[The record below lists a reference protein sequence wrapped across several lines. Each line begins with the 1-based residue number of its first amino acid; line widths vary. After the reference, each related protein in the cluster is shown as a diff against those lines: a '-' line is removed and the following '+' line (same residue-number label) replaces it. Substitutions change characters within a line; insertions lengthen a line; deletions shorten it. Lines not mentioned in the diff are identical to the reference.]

1 MKNIRTSPDLPDNIN
16 SYMKSFQQYT
26 QPKLDELNLPKYDS
40 KIVLQEADTSA
51 AYEMEKVIVDGANG
65 EGVESKYFPNAPEI
79 GKKIVKTC
87 GLKGKG
93 KFPANSYPATAK
105 WNQYFEGGK
114 AKGSTLTPKTDIVV
128 GKDRIS
134 VKTGD
139 AQLMSGG
146 RSEALA
152 TFYTAAEK
160 VERDTF
166 VENLGKKLD
175 GLMPTTDLTKLG
187 IKGNKTELE
196 DAGKFV
202 EIEVLRRAD
211 EAHKALKEDLRAL
224 FKSNPE
230 FAQEFT
236 YEAMTGMQKFGNSE
250 GTADAFLVTDF
261 KGNAKMHRIKGSSDS
276 YVAKISQQVKPDAK
290 FKTSQKTKAGLKTPS
305 NPKGKS
311 GYYSFWSTIGLGI
324 NMVVKE
330 EMNNV
335 NSDEYLTEGIFDMF
349 KWMKNVMKKAL
360 NFLKKYFNKI
370 KKKLKENWS
379 DVVAFLGFEIDIT
392 HNNKI
397 SW

>member
-1 MKNIRTSPDLPDNIN
+1 
-16 SYMKSFQQYT
+16 MKSFQQHT
-26 QPKLDELNLPKYDS
+26 QPKLDELNLSKYDS
-40 KIVLQEADTSA
+40 KIVLHEADTSA

-93 KFPANSYPATAK
+93 KFPANSYSATPK

-166 VENLGKKLD
+166 VETLGKKLD

-224 FKSNPE
+224 FKSNPA

-276 YVAKISQQVKPDAK
+276 YVSKISQQVKPDAK

-379 DVVAFLGFEIDIT
+379 DVVAFLGFEIEIT

>member
-1 MKNIRTSPDLPDNIN
+1 
-16 SYMKSFQQYT
+16 MKSFQQYT
-26 QPKLDELNLPKYDS
+26 QPKLDELNLSKYDS
-40 KIVLQEADTSA
+40 KLVLHEADTSA

-93 KFPANSYPATAK
+93 KFPANSYSATSK

-224 FKSNPE
+224 FKSNPA

-250 GTADAFLVTDF
+250 GTADSFLVTDF

-290 FKTSQKTKAGLKTPS
+290 FKTSQKTKAGLKSPS

-330 EMNNV
+330 EMDNA

-370 KKKLKENWS
+370 KKKLKENWN
-379 DVVAFLGFEIDIT
+379 DVVAFLGFEIEIT

>member
-1 MKNIRTSPDLPDNIN
+1 
-16 SYMKSFQQYT
+16 MKSFLQYT
-26 QPKLDELNLPKYDS
+26 QPKLEELNLSKYDS
-40 KIVLQEADTSA
+40 KIVLHEADTSA
-51 AYEMEKVIVDGANG
+51 AYEMEKVIVDGAND

-93 KFPANSYPATAK
+93 EFPANSYPATSK

-114 AKGSTLTPKTDIVV
+114 AKGSTLTPKTDIIV

-224 FKSNPE
+224 FKSNPA

-261 KGNAKMHRIKGSSDS
+261 KGNAKMHRINGSSDS

-290 FKTSQKTKAGLKTPS
+290 FKTSQKTKAELKTPS

>member
-16 SYMKSFQQYT
+16 SYMKSFQQHT
-26 QPKLDELNLPKYDS
+26 QPKLDELNLSKYDS
-40 KIVLQEADTSA
+40 KIVLHEADTSA

-65 EGVESKYFPNAPEI
+65 EGVESKYFPNAPEV
-79 GKKIVKTC
+79 GKKIVRTC

-93 KFPANSYPATAK
+93 KFPANSYSATSK

-224 FKSNPE
+224 FKSNPA

-250 GTADAFLVTDF
+250 GTADSFLVTDF

-330 EMNNV
+330 EMDNA

-370 KKKLKENWS
+370 KKKLKENWN
-379 DVVAFLGFEIDIT
+379 DVVAFLGFEIEIT

>member
-1 MKNIRTSPDLPDNIN
+1 
-16 SYMKSFQQYT
+16 MKSFQQYT

-51 AYEMEKVIVDGANG
+51 AHEMEKVIVDGANG

-93 KFPANSYPATAK
+93 KFPANSYSATPK

-166 VENLGKKLD
+166 VETLGKKLD

-224 FKSNPE
+224 FKSNPA

-250 GTADAFLVTDF
+250 GTADSFLVTDF

-276 YVAKISQQVKPDAK
+276 YVSKISQQVKPDAK

-379 DVVAFLGFEIDIT
+379 DVVAFLGFEIEIT

>member
-1 MKNIRTSPDLPDNIN
+1 
-16 SYMKSFQQYT
+16 MKSFQQYT
-26 QPKLDELNLPKYDS
+26 SPKLEELNLPEYDS
-40 KIVLQEADTSA
+40 KIVLHEADTSA
-51 AYEMEKVIVDGANG
+51 AYEMEKVIVDAANG
-65 EGVESKYFPNAPEI
+65 EGVENKYFPNAPEV
-79 GKKIVKTC
+79 GKKIVRSC
-87 GLKGKG
+87 SLKGKG
-93 KFPANSYPATAK
+93 YFPKNAYSATAK
-105 WNQYFEGGK
+105 WNSYFPGGK

-146 RSEALA
+146 PPEAQA

-160 VERDTF
+160 VDRDEF
-166 VENLGKKLD
+166 VEKIGKKLE

-196 DAGKFV
+196 QAGKFV

-211 EAHKALKEDLRAL
+211 EAHKAIKEDLRAL
-224 FKSNPE
+224 FKSNPA

-236 YEAMTGMQKFGNSE
+236 FEAMTGMEKFGNSE

-261 KGNAKMHRIKGSSDS
+261 KGNAKMHRVKSASDS
-276 YVAKISQQVKPDAK
+276 YVGKIAQQVKPDAK
-290 FKTSQKTKAGLKTPS
+290 FKTSQKTRADMKSPS
-305 NPKGKS
+305 NPKGKT

-330 EMNNV
+330 EMQNA
-335 NSDEYLTEGIFDMF
+335 NSDEYLTEGIFDVF
-349 KWMKNVMKKAL
+349 KWMKGVMKKAL

-370 KKKLKENWS
+370 KKILKQNWN
-379 DVVAFLGFEIDIT
+379 DVVAFLGFEIEIT

>member
-1 MKNIRTSPDLPDNIN
+1 
-16 SYMKSFQQYT
+16 MKSFLQYT
-26 QPKLDELNLPKYDS
+26 QPKLDELNLSKYDS
-40 KIVLQEADTSA
+40 KIVLHEADTSA
-51 AYEMEKVIVDGANG
+51 AYEMEKVIVDGAND

-93 KFPANSYPATAK
+93 EFPANSYPATPK

-114 AKGSTLTPKTDIVV
+114 AKGSTLTPKTDIIV
-128 GKDRIS
+128 GTDRIS

-224 FKSNPE
+224 FKSNPA

-261 KGNAKMHRIKGSSDS
+261 KGNAKMHRINGSSDS

-290 FKTSQKTKAGLKTPS
+290 FKTSQKTKAELKTPS

>member
-1 MKNIRTSPDLPDNIN
+1 
-16 SYMKSFQQYT
+16 MKSFQQHT
-26 QPKLDELNLPKYDS
+26 QPKLDELNLSKYDS
-40 KIVLQEADTSA
+40 KIVLHEADTSA

-93 KFPANSYPATAK
+93 KFPANSYSATPK

-166 VENLGKKLD
+166 VETLGKKLD

-276 YVAKISQQVKPDAK
+276 YVSKISQQVKPDAK

-379 DVVAFLGFEIDIT
+379 DVVAFLGFEIEIT

>member
-1 MKNIRTSPDLPDNIN
+1 
-16 SYMKSFQQYT
+16 MKSFQQHT
-26 QPKLDELNLPKYDS
+26 QPKLDELNLSKYDS
-40 KIVLQEADTSA
+40 KIVLHEADTSA

-65 EGVESKYFPNAPEI
+65 EGVESKYFPNAPEV

-224 FKSNPE
+224 FKSNPA

-276 YVAKISQQVKPDAK
+276 YVSKISQQVKPDAK

-379 DVVAFLGFEIDIT
+379 DVVAFLGFEIEIT